1 MSDSNNTAAQ
11 ALSAI
16 EARVYRA
23 QAIVA
28 PTAVAAGVI
37 ESQEGLELRGSLE
50 VASEL
55 LLEIASDVAMVE
67 RRIEL
72 APEFKEAQP

>member
-28 PTAVAAGVI
+28 TTAVAAGVI
-37 ESQEGLELRGSLE
+37 ESQESLELRGSLE

-55 LLEIASDVAMVE
+55 PLEIASDVAMVE

>member
-1 MSDSNNTAAQ
+1 MSDSNNAAAQ
-11 ALSAI
+11 ALSSI
-16 EARVYRA
+16 SARVYRA

-28 PTAVAAGVI
+28 TSAVAAGVN
-37 ESQEGLELRGSLE
+37 ESQEGLELRGALE
-50 VASEL
+50 IASEL

-72 APEFKEAQP
+72 APKSEERHP